1 MGKYNRYKNRIE
13 MFLSSERGKRI
24 LNFLYSWGAAI
35 VIIGALFKL
44 LHLPYANQ
52 ILFAAMITEACVF
65 FISGFERPDNE
76 YHWEEVFPVLN
87 SKNPLDRPD
96 FAGGG
101 SGAVIVGDGSGGL
114 GDGAG
119 GIGGGTV
126 GIGGGVVGVGGG
138 AGGIGGGAGGIGGGV
153 VGLGGGAGGLGG
165 GAVVV
170 GGGTAGAGGGAG
182 GTGGGAVIVGGGSG
196 GIGGGTGGTGGGAVI
211 VGGGATGIGG
221 GDAANVGGGDA
232 AGTGGGM
239 VIIGGMPGTAGMG
252 TGSDT
257 EMAGG
262 GVSFAPAG
270 QPAPKPSPQHLVNA
284 GMATMGL
291 NISEQDSEVLAESI
305 KKLNSAAEQISK
317 MADLTEATQSYIDQ
331 ISTVSRNMEKFGEIT
346 SSLGEVSDT
355 LINSCK
361 AISGSAETDA
371 EEKPKSYVEQM
382 SKLNENIS
390 ELNRFYE
397 SQFSGL
403 RSQMETVH
411 LINAGLNRIRDLYDS
426 SIVDSAAFRNENER
440 MAQLL
445 TQLNQVYSRLL
456 QAMTVNIQGGGYPP
470 AGQPGYPP
478 YQGGYR

>member
-1 MGKYNRYKNRIE
+1 

-114 GDGAG
+114 GDGVGGIGDGAS
-119 GIGGGTV
+119 GIGGGA
-126 GIGGGVVGVGGG
+126 I
-138 AGGIGGGAGGIGGGV
+138 GIGGGAGGIS
-153 VGLGGGAGGLGG
+153 
-165 GAVVV
+165 
-170 GGGTAGAGGGAG
+170 GGTFGIGGGAG
-182 GTGGGAVIVGGGSG
+182 GTGGGAVVVGGGAG
-196 GIGGGTGGTGGGAVI
+196 GAGGGAII

-257 EMAGG
+257 GMAGG
-262 GVSFAPAG
+262 GVFCTPTE

-371 EEKPKSYVEQM
+371 EEKPKNYVEQM